1 MNKAGGRVVLGT
13 LGLLVAGCG
22 GGSGEGAVG
31 AAATTSTTYANSV
44 ALGSWTGQ
52 SITYTAGAASV
63 PAEVTSSIASA
74 LLPQGAATLVAQHE
88 ESLLPGVLEVCVSGN
103 GESTNVVAPIN
114 LGVVA
119 QSAAVLLDAGWS
131 PVPDSATAWA
141 AMAQRQAVVI
151 GWENCGVKPE
161 GAPSASSRLTVR
173 PDGSYTEDVYDG
185 NPGTTYNVISQVVSA
200 TQMSAMLS
208 AAGWATAADP
218 TRPMQLYWR
227 VFVDGAGRQL
237 LIEMGVPRSTAPPS
251 FKGFIALYV
260 PSA

>member
-1 MNKAGGRVVLGT
+1 MLAALGQ
-13 LGLLVAGCG
+13 LVAGCG
-22 GGSGEGAVG
+22 GGGGG
-31 AAATTSTTYANSV
+31 AAGAPATTSTTTYANSV
-44 ALGSWTGQ
+44 ALGSWTAQ
-52 SITYTAGAASV
+52 SIAYTAGVASA
-63 PAEVTSSIASA
+63 PAEVTTAIASA

-88 ESLLPGVLEVCVSGN
+88 ESSLPGVLEVCVSGN

-131 PVPDSATAWA
+131 PVPDSAAAWA
-141 AMAQRQAVVI
+141 AIAQRQEVLI

-173 PDGSYTEDVYDG
+173 TDGSYSEDVYDG
-185 NPGTTYNVISQVVSA
+185 NPGTTYNVISQTVTA
-200 TQMSAMLS
+200 TQMSAMLGVT
-208 AAGWATAADP
+208 GWATTADP
-218 TRPMQLYWR
+218 TRPMQIYWR
-227 VFVDGAGRQL
+227 VFADGASRQL

-251 FKGFIALYV
+251 LKGFIALYV